1 MALWDKLISSGDK
14 DEKRAK
20 ELWDRAIKYFDGKL
34 YNRAL
39 KDMQESIELNPNLL
53 QEAIDLMQVFSSSG
67 SDEQALSVGFALLK
81 MDNQNSELMN
91 KLGNSL
97 RKLNSHAKAKKLY
110 TMALKVNPKY
120 NDAKYNLAAAS
131 FRITTADGELVGQ
144 TRGVEAYT
152 EIRRYEF
159 EGVREGFFEVPNQNL
174 DEEEE
179 KPPAKA
185 DSEDEDGESEEMAEE
200 DRIRMMEEMIAEL
213 KRDLEATPGSWE
225 AEYNLGLIY
234 DLAGFGEQAIQHY
247 REAVSIDGENRRSA
261 CNLAAAIMI
270 HKEDYEEA
278 EGILLKNLGNHPYDR
293 TTVLNLAVL
302 YRTTEKSF
310 QRLKYYVFLGDLLA
324 KSLGHFETGAAED
337 YAQELFTKR
346 KYLEAIPMF
355 ENMALEKKQA
365 IWFEKLAV
373 MYHNQKAE
381 DKIINTW
388 KRLLKIMP
396 DHQEAQAKLVQ
407 LADNYEE
414 QARERYE
421 KGNRNQAITFMAKAV
436 KIEETPERWV
446 ELAQWYEEDGEEI
459 LASNAL
465 RRWKQLSAPQEAAEE
480 AAESAASEA

>member
-159 EGVREGFFEVPNQNL
+159 EGVINQ
-174 DEEEE
+174 
-179 KPPAKA
+179 
-185 DSEDEDGESEEMAEE
+185 
-200 DRIRMMEEMIAEL
+200 
-213 KRDLEATPGSWE
+213 W
-225 AEYNLGLIY
+225 
-234 DLAGFGEQAIQHY
+234 
-247 REAVSIDGENRRSA
+247 
-261 CNLAAAIMI
+261 
-270 HKEDYEEA
+270 
-278 EGILLKNLGNHPYDR
+278 
-293 TTVLNLAVL
+293 
-302 YRTTEKSF
+302 
-310 QRLKYYVFLGDLLA
+310 QRLITYLEQRA
-324 KSLGHFETGAAED
+324 
-337 YAQELFTKR
+337 AQE
-346 KYLEAIPMF
+346 
-355 ENMALEKKQA
+355 
-365 IWFEKLAV
+365 
-373 MYHNQKAE
+373 
-381 DKIINTW
+381 
-388 KRLLKIMP
+388 
-396 DHQEAQAKLVQ
+396 
-407 LADNYEE
+407 
-414 QARERYE
+414 
-421 KGNRNQAITFMAKAV
+421 
-436 KIEETPERWV
+436 
-446 ELAQWYEEDGEEI
+446 
-459 LASNAL
+459 
-465 RRWKQLSAPQEAAEE
+465 
-480 AAESAASEA
+480 